1 MEILKEGKLP
11 SERLI
16 RGKCTLCRAEVQW
29 KQSEGQ
35 VQSHRNEDYWF
46 INCPTPKCG
55 RQISGSPVKNND

>member
-1 MEILKEGKLP
+1 MDTLKEGKLP

-35 VQSHRNEDYWF
+35 VQSHRNEDYWL

-55 RQISGSPVKNND
+55 HQISGSPVKSND